1 MQSSFKVIG
10 AMSGTSLDGLD
21 LAYCKFI
28 KKGKH
33 WKFTLLASETIAYTK
48 AFKKKLAE
56 VDTGSALD
64 FVKMDHAFGIFTG
77 KKINSFVRKHAIL
90 VDFVSSHGHTIFHQ
104 PALGITFQIG
114 NGAAIAAET
123 GFTTVCDF
131 RRLDVAMHGQG
142 APLVP
147 IGDRYLFGAYDYC
160 LNLGGFAN
168 ISFEHQGKRIAYDI
182 CPVNIVLNKLVA
194 ERGLSFD
201 RNGLLGRKG
210 RVNSKLLEAL
220 NQLAYYKQPFPKSL
234 GKEWVFD
241 YVLPILDSYKLSLE
255 DKLASFYR
263 HIADQIAKSLEVTS
277 SKKIAKVLVTGG
289 GAYNGYLVDCLRKK
303 ATIEIVIPAPQI
315 IEFKE
320 AIIFAFLGV
329 LRISEQKN
337 CLQSV
342 TGADA
347 DSIGGCV
354 YVRS

>member
-1 MQSSFKVIG
+1 MQLSYRVVG

-28 KKGKH
+28 QKGSN

-48 AFKKKLAE
+48 AFKRKLAE
-56 VDTGSALD
+56 IDTGSALD
-64 FVKMDHAFGIFTG
+64 FVKMDHAFGVFTG
-77 KKINSFVRKHAIL
+77 KKIASFVRRNKIL

-104 PALGITFQIG
+104 PTMGITTQIG

-147 IGDRYLFGAYDYC
+147 IGDRYLFGTYDYC

-168 ISFEHQGKRIAYDI
+168 VSFEYHGKRIAYDI

-201 RNGLLGRKG
+201 RNGALGRKG
-210 RVNSKLLEAL
+210 NVNSKLVKEL
-220 NQLAYYKQPFPKSL
+220 NQLSYYNRPFPKSL

-241 YVLPILDSYKLSLE
+241 HVLPLLDSYQISLE
-255 DKLASFYR
+255 DKLASIYK
-263 HIADQIAKSLEVTS
+263 HIAEQITKSLGVIRG
-277 SKKIAKVLVTGG
+277 KKLAKVLVTGG
-289 GAYNGYLVDCLRKK
+289 GAYNDYLMECIRKK
-303 ATIEIVIPAPQI
+303 TSLEIVVPAPQI

-329 LRISEQKN
+329 LRIREQKN

-354 YVRS
+354 YVR